1 MSYRLSLLVAFF
13 VVCAWI
19 LSTAPAPPA
28 AAQTLATNTPRPTA
42 APTSTPV
49 GSLSPVLSV
58 TVIYETANVRAE
70 PSLEADVLTQV
81 YRGSNFPV
89 VYQTGA
95 GETLWY
101 QVRLPDGQTGWLFH
115 ATSRPVI
122 NWAARIRQV
131 DGVSM
136 ALVPPGCFIMGGEEG
151 EDDEQPAHTQCFE
164 KPFWIDVTEVTN
176 GAYGS
181 PGYFAGDDRPRESVT
196 WPEAKAFCE
205 QRGARLP
212 TEAEWEYAARG
223 PASLAYPWGNEFV
236 NDNAVSSWQE
246 TARQTE
252 AVGSKPGG
260 ASWVG
265 ALDMAGNVW
274 EWTSTIY
281 ADYPYAND
289 DGRENPDD
297 TTGLRVV
304 RGGAC
309 CSYVIADVRSAYRF
323 PLDPATIDPNVGFRC
338 VRDG

>member
-1 MSYRLSLLVAFF
+1 MRAGLCLLLVFC
-13 VVCAWI
+13 VVA
-19 LSTAPAPPA
+19 LVVTAAPPA
-28 AAQTLATNTPRPTA
+28 NAQTLATNTPRPTI
-42 APTSTPV
+42 APTSTPLPDLP
-49 GSLSPVLSV
+49 SVLSV
-58 TVIYETANVRAE
+58 TVIYETANVRDE

-89 VYQTGA
+89 INQSGA

-101 QVRLPDGQTGWLFH
+101 QVRLPDGQTGWLFN
-115 ATSRPVI
+115 ATSRVVI
-122 NWAARIRQV
+122 NWSPRVRQV

-136 ALVPPGCFIMGGEEG
+136 ALVPPGCFIMGGEDG
-151 EDDEQPAHTQCFE
+151 EADEQPAHTQCFN

-181 PGYFAGDDRPRESVT
+181 SGYFAGDERPRESVT
-196 WPEAKAFCE
+196 WPEAKASCE

-223 PASLAYPWGNEFV
+223 PASLTYPWGNEFV

-274 EWTSTIY
+274 EWTASLY
-281 ADYPYAND
+281 ADYPYTAA

-323 PLDPATIDPNVGFRC
+323 PLDPATVDPNVGFRC
-338 VRDG
+338 VKDG